1 MFRTERSNHML
12 YALFASS
19 LAILLTLASCGE
31 SAAGKGKVSGD
42 RPAGQA
48 AAPVTPSPTP
58 EPSPSPPPSPPPAP
72 PAFDLAS
79 VAAKAR
85 ALAAEPFQDP
95 SGQVPEFLLRS
106 GYDQWRKI
114 RFRKDHALWRD
125 DASPFEAQFFHPGL
139 LYNRTVQI
147 NLVDSEGV
155 LPLPFSTDMFEYGD
169 NDFADKVAHATLN
182 FSGFR
187 IHAPMNTTKYRDEVI
202 AFLGASYFRAV
213 SAGLQYG
220 LSARGLALDTGL
232 PSGEEFPYFREYW
245 LVTPRPGDAAFTFF
259 ALLDSPSCAG
269 AYKFVVTPGKRTVV
283 DVDGVLFRRKD
294 IAKVGLA
301 PLTSMFFFGEPTNGM
316 PGDYRPE
323 VHDSDVLLM
332 KTQEGEWLWRPIENP
347 RRLTLTAFPM
357 THPAGFG
364 LMQADTDFD
373 HYQDLEARYELR
385 PSVWIEPKG
394 LWGQGRVELI
404 EIPTDSEINDNIVSF
419 WAPANPVSMDAE
431 GKTVEV
437 KRPLLAPEPFSY
449 RMTWFAPD
457 LGFIRLGVPTAT
469 RTIKLKDESMRRLV
483 IDFEGEALAALPADA
498 GLTSVVTVGDG
509 AKLTEKQLQK
519 NEATGGWR
527 LFLQVQI
534 DTDRLKGVLPTS
546 KPAIRLKALLKKGE
560 NLPDPLTVSWVYDL
574 QP

>member
-1 MFRTERSNHML
+1 M
-12 YALFASS
+12 
-19 LAILLTLASCGE
+19 
-31 SAAGKGKVSGD
+31 
-42 RPAGQA
+42 
-48 AAPVTPSPTP
+48 
-58 EPSPSPPPSPPPAP
+58 
-72 PAFDLAS
+72 
-79 VAAKAR
+79 
-85 ALAAEPFQDP
+85 
-95 SGQVPEFLLRS
+95 
-106 GYDQWRKI
+106 
-114 RFRKDHALWRD
+114 
-125 DASPFEAQFFHPGL
+125 
-139 LYNRTVQI
+139 QI

-534 DTDRLKGVLPTS
+534 DADRLKGVLPTS

>member
-1 MFRTERSNHML
+1 VLRTQRSHRFL
-12 YALFASS
+12 SRSFIAGVTVAL
-19 LAILLTLASCGE
+19 LLASTAGGE
-31 SAAGKGKVSGD
+31 AKSRATGE
-42 RPAGQA
+42 R
-48 AAPVTPSPTP
+48 APQPTP
-58 EPSPSPPPSPPPAP
+58 LATPTPAPSPSPTSIPTPAP
-72 PAFDLAS
+72 VSFDLRT
-79 VAAKAR
+79 VADR
-85 ALAAEPFQDP
+85 ALKLASAPFQDP
-95 SGQVPEFLLRS
+95 SGQVPEFLLRI

-114 RFRKDHALWRD
+114 RFRKDHGLWNEEG
-125 DASPFEAQFFHPGL
+125 SPFEVQFFHPGL
-139 LYNRTVQI
+139 LYNRTVKI
-147 NLVDSEGV
+147 GLVDADGIRDF
-155 LPLPFSTDMFEYGD
+155 PFSTDMFEYGD

-187 IHAPMNTTKYRDEVI
+187 VHAPINRRTYRDEVV

-245 LVTPRPGDAAFTFF
+245 LLTPRPEDTAFTFF
-259 ALLDSPSCAG
+259 ALLDSPGCTG
-269 AYKFVVTPGKRTVV
+269 AYKFVVTPGKRTVM
-283 DVDGVLFRRKD
+283 DIDGVLFRRKD

-301 PLTSMFFFGEPTNGM
+301 PLTSMFFYGESLNGM

-347 RRLTLTAFPM
+347 RRLTITPFPM

-364 LMQADTDFD
+364 LLQADTDFD

-394 LWGQGRVELI
+394 PWGQGRVELI

-419 WAPANPVSMDAE
+419 WVPANPVSMDAE
-431 GKTVEV
+431 GKTVEI

-457 LGFIRLGVPTAT
+457 ESFIPLGIPVAT
-469 RTIKLKDESMRRLV
+469 RTIRLKDESMRRFV
-483 IDFEGEALAALPADA
+483 IDFEGETLAELPADA
-498 GLTSVVTVGDG
+498 GLTSVVTIGDG

-534 DTDRLKGVLPTS
+534 DADRLKGVLPTS

-560 NLPDPLTVSWVYDL
+560 NLPDPLTVTWVYDL

>member
-1 MFRTERSNHML
+1 MV

-19 LAILLTLASCGE
+19 LVILLTLASCGE
-31 SAAGKGKVSGD
+31 SAAGKGKASED
-42 RPAGQA
+42 KPAGQA
-48 AAPVTPSPTP
+48 AASVTPTPTPIP
-58 EPSPSPPPSPPPAP
+58 EPSPAP
-72 PAFDLAS
+72 LSFDLAS

-95 SGQVPEFLLRS
+95 SGQVPEFLLRI

-114 RFRKDHALWRD
+114 RFRKDRALWRD
-125 DASPFEAQFFHPGL
+125 EKSPFEAQFFHPGL

-147 NLVDSEGV
+147 NLVDGEGV

-187 IHAPMNTTKYRDEVI
+187 IHAYMNTTKYRDEVI

-220 LSARGLALDTGL
+220 LSARGLAIDTGL

-245 LVTPRPGDAAFTFF
+245 LATPRPGDAAFTFF
-259 ALLDSPSCAG
+259 ALLDSPSCTG
-269 AYKFVVTPGKRTVV
+269 AYKFVVAPGKRTVV

-301 PLTSMFFFGEPTNGM
+301 PLTSMFFFGEQGNGM

-323 VHDSDVLLM
+323 VHDSDALLM

-347 RRLTLTAFPM
+347 RRLTIATFPM

-364 LMQADTDFD
+364 LMQADTKFD

-437 KRPLLAPEPFSY
+437 KWPLLQPEPFSY

-457 LGFIRLGVPTAT
+457 PGFIKLGVPAAT
-469 RTIKLKDESMRRLV
+469 RTIKMKDESMRRLV
-483 IDFEGEALAALPADA
+483 IDFEGEALAALSADA

-527 LFLQVQI
+527 LFLQIQI
-534 DTDRLKGVLPTS
+534 DADRLKGVLPTS